1 MRYLFLLFLVS
12 FFIQSEAQK
21 PVYSTKSKKAIEQYE
36 IGKNFL
42 ILRKYYDAL
51 PCFERAIEK
60 DKQFV
65 EAYIALAGCYRTL
78 REDKKVKENLII
90 AFSIQPNIPEAS
102 YEYFSLASLLFR
114 EGDYKNTSFYLEKFF
129 SFKPTDKRIIPFAEK
144 LRKSCAFAEIAMKTP
159 LDFTPIALPA
169 PINQFRNQYFPS
181 LTADGQ
187 YMLYTVRNATGKFDD
202 EDLYFSEKKDNKWSE
217 PQQVGN
223 TINTKEYEGAS
234 TISGDGKTLV
244 FTYGTRS
251 EPCDLYFSKR
261 TGDQWSKPKNLGVNV
276 NTKDWDSQPCLSADG
291 RTLYFSSE
299 RRGGFG
305 REDIWITRLDS
316 NDVWTSPVNAGPQI
330 NTSDSEFTPFI
341 HPNGTTL
348 YFASKGWDGMGGSDL
363 FMCEKLNETEWS
375 NPKNLG
381 YPINTFSDELGLCI
395 SSDFSMGYYSQ
406 DQSYALGKY
415 ASSIFSFQVPE
426 SLKGTQKCVYLKG
439 KVLNDATSQPL
450 KAKIEL
456 INLQTGQTEQ
466 NIISDEQTGAY
477 LLVVPSNKNY
487 GLFVS
492 AVGFLYQSL
501 NFNTETEAFAS
512 NESFDVRLKPIQKN
526 TEVALRN
533 LFFETKKYELDT
545 ISTTELVKLV
555 NLIKVNSL
563 RVEIS
568 GHTDNVGTPIDNQIL
583 SQKRAQSVCNYLI
596 SKGIKKEMLVFKGY
610 GEAKPIGDNL
620 TDEGRKINRRIEIK
634 ILN

>member
-1 MRYLFLLFLVS
+1 MRYLFFLLFAC
-12 FFIQSEAQK
+12 FFHPSLAQK

-51 PCFERAIEK
+51 PCFERALEK

-65 EAYIALAGCYRTL
+65 EAYIALAGCYRIL
-78 REDKKVKENLII
+78 MDDKKVKENLLS
-90 AFSIQPNIPEAS
+90 AFRIQPNIPEAT

-114 EGDYKNTSFYLEKFF
+114 EGDYQNTLFYLEKFF
-129 SFKPTDKRIIPFAEK
+129 SFKPTDKRIIPFAER
-144 LRKSCAFAEIAMKTP
+144 LRKSCAFAEIAIKNP
-159 LDFTPIALPA
+159 LNFQPTALPA

-202 EDLYFSEKKDNKWSE
+202 EDLYFSEKKNNQWTAPE
-217 PQQVGN
+217 PVGS
-223 TINTKEYEGAS
+223 TINSKEYEGAS
-234 TISGDGKTLV
+234 SISGDGKTLV

-251 EPCDLYFSKR
+251 EPCDLYFSKK
-261 TGDQWSKPKNLGVNV
+261 TGNEWSKPKSLGADV
-276 NTKDWDSQPCLSADG
+276 NTKQWDSQPSLSADG

-299 RRGGFG
+299 RKGGFG
-305 REDIWITRLDS
+305 REDIWITHLDS

-363 FMCEKLNETEWS
+363 FMTEKLTENEWS
-375 NPKNLG
+375 TPKNLG

-395 SSDFSMGYYSQ
+395 SSDFSEGYYSQ

-426 SLKGTQKCVYLKG
+426 GLKGTQKCVYLKG
-439 KVLNDATSQPL
+439 KVLNDATNQPL

-456 INLQTGQTEQ
+456 INLQTRQTEQ
-466 NIISDEQTGAY
+466 NIISDEQSGTY
-477 LLVVPSNKNY
+477 LLVVPSSKNY

-492 AVGFLYQSL
+492 SVGFLYQSL
-501 NFNTETEAFAS
+501 NFNTESEAFS
-512 NESFDVRLKPIQKN
+512 SKESFDVRLKPIQKN

-545 ISTTELVKLV
+545 ISTTELMKLV
-555 NLIKVNSL
+555 NLIKTNGL
-563 RVEIS
+563 KVEVS
-568 GHTDNVGTPIDNQIL
+568 GHTDNVGTPIDNQLL

-596 SKGIKKEMLVFKGY
+596 SKGIKKEMLIFKGY
-610 GEAKPIGDNL
+610 GEAKPIGDNASE
-620 TDEGRKINRRIEIK
+620 EGRKTNRRIEIK

>member
-1 MRYLFLLFLVS
+1 MRYLFFLVFVS
-12 FFIQSEAQK
+12 FFIPSNAQK
-21 PVYSTKSKKAIEQYE
+21 PIYSTKNKKAIEQYE

-78 REDKKVKENLII
+78 REDEKVKKYLLI
-90 AFSIQPNIPEAS
+90 AFGIQPNIPEAA

-144 LRKSCAFAEIAMKTP
+144 LRRSCAFAEIAMKTP

-169 PINQFRNQYFPS
+169 PLNQFRNQYFPS

-202 EDLYFSEKKDNKWSE
+202 EDLYFSEKKDNKWTE

-234 TISGDGKTLV
+234 SISGDGKTLV

-251 EPCDLYFSKR
+251 EPCDLYFSKK
-261 TGDQWSKPKNLGVNV
+261 TGNEWSKPKNLGENV

-305 REDIWITRLDS
+305 REDIWITRMDS

-363 FMCEKLNETEWS
+363 FISEKISETEWTI
-375 NPKNLG
+375 PKNLG
-381 YPINTFSDELGLCI
+381 YPINTFSDEVGLCI
-395 SSDFSMGYYSQ
+395 SSDFSVGYYSQ

-415 ASSIFSFQVPE
+415 ASSIFSFQLPE

-439 KVLNDATSQPL
+439 KVVNDATSQPL
-450 KAKIEL
+450 KANIEL

-466 NIISDEQTGAY
+466 NIISDEQSGAY

-492 AVGFLYQSL
+492 KLGFLYQSL
-501 NFNTETEAFAS
+501 NFNTEAEAFVS
-512 NESFDVRLKPIQKN
+512 KESFDVRLKPIQKN

-545 ISTTELVKLV
+545 ISTTELLKLV

-563 RVEIS
+563 KVEIS
-568 GHTDNVGTPIDNQIL
+568 GHTDNIGTPIDNQIL

-596 SKGIKKEMLVFKGY
+596 LKGIKKEMLVFKGY
-610 GEAKPIGDNL
+610 GEAKPIGDNAS
-620 TDEGRKINRRIEIK
+620 DEGRKMNRRIEIK

>member
-1 MRYLFLLFLVS
+1 MRYLFFLLFAC
-12 FFIQSEAQK
+12 FFIPSLAQK

-65 EAYIALAGCYRTL
+65 EAYIALAGCYRIL
-78 REDKKVKENLII
+78 RDDKKVKENLLI
-90 AFSIQPNIPEAS
+90 AFSIQPDIPEAT

-114 EGDYKNTSFYLEKFF
+114 EGDYKNTSFYIEKFF
-129 SFKPTDKRIIPFAEK
+129 SFKPTDKRIIPFADK

-159 LDFTPIALPA
+159 LDFKPTALPA
-169 PINQFRNQYFPS
+169 PVNQFRNQYFPS

-202 EDLYFSEKKDNKWSE
+202 EDLYFSEKTGSVWTE

-234 TISGDGKTLV
+234 SISGDGKTLV

-251 EPCDLYFSKR
+251 EPCDLYYSKK
-261 TGDQWSKPKNLGVNV
+261 TGNEWSKPKSLGSNV

-299 RRGGFG
+299 RKGGFG

-341 HPNGTTL
+341 HSNGTTL

-363 FMCEKLNETEWS
+363 FMVEKLNETDWTI
-375 NPKNLG
+375 PKNLG

-395 SSDFSMGYYSQ
+395 SSDFSVGYYSQ

-426 SLKGTQKCVYLKG
+426 SLKGTQKCVYVKG
-439 KVLNDATSQPL
+439 KVLNDATNQPL

-456 INLQTGQTEQ
+456 INLQTGETEQ
-466 NIISDEQTGAY
+466 DIISDEQTGAY
-477 LLVVPSNKNY
+477 LLVVPSSKNY

-501 NFNTETEAFAS
+501 NFNTEKEAFAS
-512 NESFDVRLKPIQKN
+512 RESFDVRLKPIQKN

-533 LFFETKKYELDT
+533 LFFETKKYDLDT

-555 NLIKVNSL
+555 NLIKANGL
-563 RVEIS
+563 KVEIS
-568 GHTDNVGTPIDNQIL
+568 GHTDNVGTPIDNQLL

-596 SKGIKKEMLVFKGY
+596 SKGIKKEMLIFKGY
-610 GEAKPIGDNL
+610 GEAKPIGDNASE
-620 TDEGRKINRRIEIK
+620 EGRKTNRRIEIK

>member
-1 MRYLFLLFLVS
+1 MRYLFFLVFVS
-12 FFIQSEAQK
+12 FFIPSNAQK

-42 ILRKYYDAL
+42 ISRKFYDAL

-65 EAYIALAGCYRTL
+65 EAYIALAGCHRIL
-78 REDKKVKENLII
+78 RDDQKVKENLLI
-90 AFSIQPNIPEAS
+90 AFSIQPNIPDAT

-114 EGDYKNTSFYLEKFF
+114 EGDYKNTSFYIEKFF

-144 LRKSCAFAEIAMKTP
+144 LRKSCAYAEVAMKSP
-159 LDFTPIALPA
+159 LDFKPTALPA

-202 EDLYFSEKKDNKWSE
+202 EDLYFSEKKENNWTE
-217 PQQVGN
+217 PQQVGS

-234 TISGDGKTLV
+234 SISGDGKTLV

-251 EPCDLYFSKR
+251 EPCDLYYSKK
-261 TGDQWSKPKNLGVNV
+261 TGNEWSKPKSLGVNV

-305 REDIWITRLDS
+305 REDIWITRLDT
-316 NDVWTSPVNAGPQI
+316 NDVWTNPVNAGPQI

-363 FMCEKLNETEWS
+363 FMSEKLNETEWS
-375 NPKNLG
+375 TPKNLG

-395 SSDFSMGYYSQ
+395 SSDFSVGYYSQ

-450 KAKIEL
+450 KVKIEL
-456 INLQTGQTEQ
+456 INLQTGVTEQ
-466 NIISDEQTGAY
+466 NIVSDEQTGAY

-512 NESFDVRLKPIQKN
+512 KESFDVRLKPIQKN
-526 TEVALRN
+526 MEVALRN

-563 RVEIS
+563 RIEIS
-568 GHTDNVGTPIDNQIL
+568 GHTDNVGTPVDNQIL

-620 TDEGRKINRRIEIK
+620 TEEGKKINRRIEIK

>member
-1 MRYLFLLFLVS
+1 MRYLFFLLFVC
-12 FFIQSEAQK
+12 FFYPLLAQK

-65 EAYIALAGCYRTL
+65 EAYIALAGCHRIL
-78 REDKKVKENLII
+78 RDDQKVKENLLI
-90 AFSIQPNIPEAS
+90 AFSIQPNIPEAT

-114 EGDYKNTSFYLEKFF
+114 EGDYKNTSIYLEKFF
-129 SFKPTDKRIIPFAEK
+129 SYKPTDKRIIPFAEK

-159 LDFTPIALPA
+159 LDFTPIVLPA

-187 YMLYTVRNATGKFDD
+187 YMLYTVRNATGKYDD
-202 EDLYFSEKKDNKWSE
+202 EDLYFSEKKNEKWTE

-223 TINTKEYEGAS
+223 TINSKEYEGAS
-234 TISGDGKTLV
+234 SISGDGKTLV

-251 EPCDLYFSKR
+251 EPCDLYYSKK
-261 TGDQWSKPKNLGVNV
+261 TGNEWSKPKSLGSNV

-299 RRGGFG
+299 RKGGFG

-363 FMCEKLNETEWS
+363 FMVEKLNETDWTI
-375 NPKNLG
+375 PKNLG

-395 SSDFSMGYYSQ
+395 SSDFSVGYYSQ

-426 SLKGTQKCVYLKG
+426 SLKGTQKCVYVKG
-439 KVLNDATSQPL
+439 KVLNDVTNQPL

-456 INLQTGQTEQ
+456 INLQTGETEQ

-501 NFNTETEAFAS
+501 NFNTEKEAFTS
-512 NESFDVRLKPIQKN
+512 KESFDVRLKPIQKN

-533 LFFETKKYELDT
+533 LFFETKKYDLDT

-555 NLIKVNSL
+555 NLIKANGL
-563 RVEIS
+563 KVEIS

-583 SQKRAQSVCNYLI
+583 SQKRAQTVCNYLL

-610 GEAKPIGDNL
+610 GEAKPIGDN
-620 TDEGRKINRRIEIK
+620 TSEEGRKTNRRIEIK